1 MDHLVVN
8 LIVWLFSKAISKV
21 GNMAISTAIWALKY
35 SIGAPPPSSDLV
47 PRPLITETVT
57 AAGTTIFSHLP
68 ERTLYLPRAT
78 DTTPPP
84 SLSLDPYVPPG
95 GTADTPADM
104 PDIPAAVAILLLL
117 VTLFGV
123 WHLLRLA
130 YSVLRR
136 LSKGRA
142 LRPDESLTVRFAYP
156 KEHEVDLIRK
166 EVTDFDAVWAYANSL
181 PYVFHDTKA
190 REEIR
195 ERDEKIVEEGTKLLK
210 RDKELHESAEEIKGL
225 KSRLRI
231 TRDEVID
238 LEGQLSDRKNQD
250 GDSESQDSDS
260 EDPDSD
266 LQLQISA
273 LDRLLDITQSE
284 LDAEKKQNKSLRLQ
298 QVSLSKRLNARLGVS
313 NEATEKCGL
322 DKTKLQSELDK
333 EKKKN
338 VTLNGRLMANK
349 KTHTDTST
357 SGSEETKE
365 IKKAAAQD
373 HTQGLEEEKAP
384 VAPAPVSDDPEAQSQ
399 LPKSKVAPGT
409 AAIDDGASEVPV
421 PDEIELGDEET
432 KESTAEDDL
441 ANAGDKQDE
450 SDDEPHSPALGS
462 DDGLFS
468 SDDEDDDDPRGPGAS
483 GIPDRSNIWKL
494 GEHVDNGE
502 HGQPTERVQDPSQ
515 EPIRISTPLPI
526 DGEEPILILSPTTEG
541 MWDELV
547 ANGFKPPPAQPPT
560 SADLPAQP
568 TSTTEEPPLRPSTPS
583 QPAKKFD
590 PDYDLSP
597 IEQAKTDARKKAKRD
612 AENGGSAVDGHSITG
627 GPATMDPA
635 PGPSTG
641 ASQSQ
646 PGDAVTNPG
655 ATPAEI
661 AREKQLEADRLRKIA
676 AGEKAA
682 RQEERLK
689 EKKAKKQ
696 EKKSAE
702 KKEKADK
709 ETADK
714 ETADKE
720 TAENERVE
728 NERVESERVENE
740 RVENERAE
748 NERVENERA
757 ENERAEKK
765 KADVDAEMVD
775 APPDPS
781 NHQPPPPG
789 EDKPLSAS
797 EIAILRGRLADSDSD
812 SDMDTEETSQTS
824 ANAPST
830 GDTVMG
836 DDGPVSNTAP
846 STTEQIMQ
854 DAPPAS
860 VAMPQVSSLD
870 FSSGLGQTSA
880 ANPFQGA
887 SAGTGQHQSGEDG
900 SPRNVEQTT
909 TPPAQWNYG
918 ANAFSDYGPSPAT
931 QAKKDAE
938 EKQAADTAQQESAAS
953 ARRSNA
959 GFNVSL
965 ESTSQGQFDEDGY
978 LRILPQT
985 IPPPP
990 QQVPEPS
997 PPVENPPAAPRKV
1010 LNARGP
1016 KGSVVDKRFQGDPDV
1031 RLANVQNVPE
1041 VPARP
1046 YNHNEKAFLDA
1057 LEKRNRPA
1065 ESQGQTRQMPTP
1077 KPASNPELQP
1087 RSRGNVRTR
1096 RIASTR
1102 SNPFFGR
1109 RLSVNERNQD
1119 ILAALRAANHLFLQ
1133 WNEDTK
1139 IDDIRHLCQD
1149 HNSVLND
1156 HWENIRDAEEW
1167 FTSAQKLATNAA
1179 PEFYQLRV
1187 LREMESFVDTLVS
1200 HLAELTDMH
1209 NLNVVTF
1216 SAWFKVTLQE
1226 VRRIQVILKDAI
1238 AKNLKR
1244 NSPSQGEAEPAPKP
1258 SSSQAKTK
1266 SKVSRQFRSARP
1278 NPWKTMTN
1286 IHQRNQN
1293 ILDAL
1298 DAANLSFD
1306 ELDENTEAEDI
1317 EPFYQDGSSEFHD
1330 HFEHIRWAFEVITSL
1345 EDFGTNQFS
1354 LHVLCEMRRELNGL
1368 QTHLE
1373 ELTNPE
1379 SVMYHTYIAYFE
1391 TTLAQAR
1398 TMWAAMDTA
1407 IYFATL

>member
-313 NEATEKCGL
+313 NEEAEKSVL
-322 DKTKLQSELDK
+322 AKTKLQSELDK

-399 LPKSKVAPGT
+399 LPKSKVALGT

-421 PDEIELGDEET
+421 PGEIELGDEET
-432 KESTAEDDL
+432 KESTAEEGL

-714 ETADKE
+714 ETA
-720 TAENERVE
+720 ENERVE
-728 NERVESERVENE
+728 NERA
-740 RVENERAE
+740 ENERAE

-846 STTEQIMQ
+846 SSTEQIMQ

-887 SAGTGQHQSGEDG
+887 SAGTGQHQSGQDGNPRNVEQTTTPPAQWNYGANAFGDNGPSPATAQQASAAPARQSNDGLIFPVQGASVGTSQHQSGEDG

-1057 LEKRNRPA
+1057 PEKRNRPA

-1077 KPASNPELQP
+1077 TPASNPELQP

-1156 HWENIRDAEEW
+1156 HWENIRDAE
-1167 FTSAQKLATNAA
+1167 
-1179 PEFYQLRV
+1179 
-1187 LREMESFVDTLVS
+1187 
-1200 HLAELTDMH
+1200 
-1209 NLNVVTF
+1209 
-1216 SAWFKVTLQE
+1216 
-1226 VRRIQVILKDAI
+1226 
-1238 AKNLKR
+1238 
-1244 NSPSQGEAEPAPKP
+1244 
-1258 SSSQAKTK
+1258 
-1266 SKVSRQFRSARP
+1266 
-1278 NPWKTMTN
+1278 
-1286 IHQRNQN
+1286 
-1293 ILDAL
+1293 
-1298 DAANLSFD
+1298 
-1306 ELDENTEAEDI
+1306 
-1317 EPFYQDGSSEFHD
+1317 
-1330 HFEHIRWAFEVITSL
+1330 
-1345 EDFGTNQFS
+1345 
-1354 LHVLCEMRRELNGL
+1354 
-1368 QTHLE
+1368 
-1373 ELTNPE
+1373 
-1379 SVMYHTYIAYFE
+1379 
-1391 TTLAQAR
+1391 
-1398 TMWAAMDTA
+1398 
-1407 IYFATL
+1407 

>member
-1 MDHLVVN
+1 
-8 LIVWLFSKAISKV
+8 
-21 GNMAISTAIWALKY
+21 
-35 SIGAPPPSSDLV
+35 
-47 PRPLITETVT
+47 
-57 AAGTTIFSHLP
+57 
-68 ERTLYLPRAT
+68 
-78 DTTPPP
+78 
-84 SLSLDPYVPPG
+84 
-95 GTADTPADM
+95 
-104 PDIPAAVAILLLL
+104 
-117 VTLFGV
+117 
-123 WHLLRLA
+123 
-130 YSVLRR
+130 
-136 LSKGRA
+136 
-142 LRPDESLTVRFAYP
+142 
-156 KEHEVDLIRK
+156 
-166 EVTDFDAVWAYANSL
+166 
-181 PYVFHDTKA
+181 
-190 REEIR
+190 
-195 ERDEKIVEEGTKLLK
+195 
-210 RDKELHESAEEIKGL
+210 
-225 KSRLRI
+225 
-231 TRDEVID
+231 
-238 LEGQLSDRKNQD
+238 
-250 GDSESQDSDS
+250 
-260 EDPDSD
+260 
-266 LQLQISA
+266 
-273 LDRLLDITQSE
+273 
-284 LDAEKKQNKSLRLQ
+284 
-298 QVSLSKRLNARLGVS
+298 
-313 NEATEKCGL
+313 
-322 DKTKLQSELDK
+322 
-333 EKKKN
+333 
-338 VTLNGRLMANK
+338 
-349 KTHTDTST
+349 
-357 SGSEETKE
+357 
-365 IKKAAAQD
+365 
-373 HTQGLEEEKAP
+373 
-384 VAPAPVSDDPEAQSQ
+384 
-399 LPKSKVAPGT
+399 
-409 AAIDDGASEVPV
+409 
-421 PDEIELGDEET
+421 
-432 KESTAEDDL
+432 
-441 ANAGDKQDE
+441 
-450 SDDEPHSPALGS
+450 
-462 DDGLFS
+462 
-468 SDDEDDDDPRGPGAS
+468 
-483 GIPDRSNIWKL
+483 
-494 GEHVDNGE
+494 
-502 HGQPTERVQDPSQ
+502 
-515 EPIRISTPLPI
+515 
-526 DGEEPILILSPTTEG
+526 
-541 MWDELV
+541 
-547 ANGFKPPPAQPPT
+547 
-560 SADLPAQP
+560 
-568 TSTTEEPPLRPSTPS
+568 
-583 QPAKKFD
+583 
-590 PDYDLSP
+590 
-597 IEQAKTDARKKAKRD
+597 
-612 AENGGSAVDGHSITG
+612 
-627 GPATMDPA
+627 
-635 PGPSTG
+635 
-641 ASQSQ
+641 
-646 PGDAVTNPG
+646 
-655 ATPAEI
+655 
-661 AREKQLEADRLRKIA
+661 
-676 AGEKAA
+676 
-682 RQEERLK
+682 
-689 EKKAKKQ
+689 
-696 EKKSAE
+696 
-702 KKEKADK
+702 
-709 ETADK
+709 
-714 ETADKE
+714 
-720 TAENERVE
+720 
-728 NERVESERVENE
+728 
-740 RVENERAE
+740 
-748 NERVENERA
+748 
-757 ENERAEKK
+757 
-765 KADVDAEMVD
+765 
-775 APPDPS
+775 
-781 NHQPPPPG
+781 
-789 EDKPLSAS
+789 
-797 EIAILRGRLADSDSD
+797 
-812 SDMDTEETSQTS
+812 
-824 ANAPST
+824 
-830 GDTVMG
+830 MG

-887 SAGTGQHQSGEDG
+887 SAGTGQHQSGQDGNPRNVEQTTTPPAQWNYGANAFGDNGPSPATAQQASAAPARQSNDGLIFPVQGASVGTSQHQSGEDG

-1057 LEKRNRPA
+1057 PEKRNRPA

-1077 KPASNPELQP
+1077 TPASNPELQP

-1354 LHVLCEMRRELNGL
+1354 LHVLYEMRRELNGL